1 MHSYRKLLFVLILL
15 LPSAAV
21 FAQKNADCLAC
32 HSDKTLTKSGGTSL
46 YVRESVLKATPH
58 GHLGCT
64 DCHAGFDPTKT
75 PHAAKIQPVMCVNC
89 HSDARSKHKAHKS
102 QVPAGGTPAQVSAS
116 CKNCHGSHMSKP
128 LSTACGTC
136 HPEVRDVFARN
147 AHGKAL
153 LSGVESAPDCF
164 TCHKGSIVGGT
175 DNRTQA
181 ELKIA
186 QEKVCLSCHV
196 NNPKVAGRTLP
207 NAHFVEGFEG
217 SVHGMALAKGNGNAA
232 NCVDCHGSHD
242 MLKGINPKARVNKA
256 NIPTLC
262 GKCHPDIAK
271 EYGQS
276 IHGVALSKGNIDA
289 PVCTTCHGEHNI
301 LSPTDPRSPV
311 APRNIAQQVCGTCH
325 SSVKLSEKY
334 GISSDRF
341 QTFSDS
347 YHGLAIRGGSVKAA
361 NCASCHSAH
370 DIKPSSDPTS
380 TVSKQNV
387 PKTCGKC
394 HPGANKR
401 FAMGKVHV
409 AVTQKQQPVLWW
421 IGLIYVLL
429 IVGTI
434 GGMLAHNFLDLF
446 KKWRRHV
453 DLHDLHGLYVRM
465 SVFERIQHLLMMSSF
480 AVLAIT
486 GFMLHYPDAWW
497 VAGIRGFVPHFFD
510 LRGILHRAAAGA
522 MIAACVIHVLYVLF
536 AQRGRQLV
544 MDMLPKRKDVADV
557 IGVLKYGLGA
567 ADEKP
572 KLGRFSYIEKSEYW
586 ALVWGSVVMT
596 LTGIIMWADNF
607 FIGIVT
613 KLGWDIARTVHF
625 YEAWLAVLAIIVWH
639 LYFVIFNPDVYPM
652 NAAWITGT
660 LPEDVL
666 AEEHALEYEAIKD
679 KIASSKRKPRSKK
692 KDEL

>member
-1 MHSYRKLLFVLILL
+1 MLVAALALL
-15 LPSAAV
+15 LPSV
-21 FAQKNADCLAC
+21 GVLAQKNADCLAC
-32 HSDKTLTKSGGTSL
+32 HSDKTMTKSGGKSL
-46 YVRESVLKATPH
+46 YVRESILKATSH
-58 GHLGCT
+58 GQLGCT
-64 DCHAGFDPTKT
+64 DCHLGLDISKT

-89 HSDARSKHKAHKS
+89 HSDARSKHTAHKS
-102 QVPAGGTPAQVSAS
+102 QVPASGSPAQVSAS

-136 HPEVRDVFARN
+136 HPAAKAEFAAN

-153 LSGVESAPDCF
+153 LSGIDGAPDCF
-164 TCHKGSIVGGT
+164 TCHRNNITSAGGG
-175 DNRTQA
+175 RGQA
-181 ELKIA
+181 DLKIA
-186 QEKVCLSCHV
+186 QEKICLSCHV
-196 NNPKVAGRTLP
+196 SNPTVAGCTLP
-207 NAHFVEGFEG
+207 NAHFVAGFQK
-217 SVHGMALAKGNGNAA
+217 SVHGVALANGNGKAA
-232 NCVDCHGSHD
+232 NCVDCHGSHS
-242 MLKGINPKARVNKA
+242 MLKGIDPKASVNRA
-256 NIPTLC
+256 NIPATC
-262 GKCHPDIAK
+262 GKCHQEIAK
-271 EYGQS
+271 EYSQS
-276 IHGVALSKGNIDA
+276 IHGVALSKGNTDA

-301 LSPTDPRSPV
+301 LSPTDPRCPV

-347 YHGLAIRGGSVKAA
+347 YHGLAIRGGSLKAA

-370 DIKPSSDPTS
+370 NIKPSSDPTS
-380 TVSKQNV
+380 TVNKRNV

-434 GGMLAHNFLDLF
+434 GGMFAHNFLDLF

-453 DLHDLHGLYVRM
+453 ELHDLHGLYVRM

-480 AVLAIT
+480 IMLALT

-497 VAGIRGFVPHFFD
+497 VVHIRNLSTHFFA
-510 LRGILHRAAAGA
+510 LRGILHRGAAVA
-522 MIAACVIHVLYVLF
+522 MVGACVIHVLYVLF
-536 AQRGRQLV
+536 TERGRQLAL
-544 MDMLPKRKDVADV
+544 DMLPKRKDVTDV
-557 IGVLKYGLGA
+557 IGVVKYGLGA
-567 ADEKP
+567 AAEKP

-586 ALVWGSVVMT
+586 ALLWGSIVMT

-607 FIGIVT
+607 FIGLVT

-666 AEEHALEYEAIKD
+666 AEEHALEYEAIKG
-679 KIASSKRKPRSKK
+679 KIADSKRKSRSKK